1 MYMYESISMYC
12 RHAIVT
18 MSVGH
23 LCGMKTAC
31 MHKRIQLQEGTLLN
45 VTLVKGA
52 CMYIKESICMYKLN
66 IVDFNEQLS
75 PTPIYDLNSLWSR
88 RT

>member
-18 MSVGH
+18 MRVGH

-31 MHKRIQLQEGTLLN
+31 MHKRTCIQLQEGTLLN
-45 VTLVKGA
+45 ATLVKGA
-52 CMYIKESICMYKLN
+52 CMNLYACTN
-66 IVDFNEQLS
+66 
-75 PTPIYDLNSLWSR
+75 
-88 RT
+88 

>member
-23 LCGMKTAC
+23 LWGMKTAC
-31 MHKRIQLQEGTLLN
+31 MHKRIQLQESTYLAKCYFS
-45 VTLVKGA
+45 KG
-52 CMYIKESICMYKLN
+52 CMHVYKR
-66 IVDFNEQLS
+66 
-75 PTPIYDLNSLWSR
+75 IYMHVQIEYS
-88 RT
+88 

>member
-1 MYMYESISMYC
+1 MYMYMYES

-18 MSVGH
+18 MNVGH

-45 VTLVKGA
+45 VTLVKGE

-66 IVDFNEQLS
+66 IVDFNVQLS
-75 PTPIYDLNSLWSR
+75 PPIYDLNSLWSR

>member
-1 MYMYESISMYC
+1 
-12 RHAIVT
+12 
-18 MSVGH
+18 
-23 LCGMKTAC
+23 

-52 CMYIKESICMYKLN
+52 CMYIKESTCICMYKLN
-66 IVDFNEQLS
+66 IVDFNVQLP
-75 PTPIYDLNSLWSR
+75 PTPIYDLNSLWIR